1 MDVVSE
7 EEYNGLVWKMQEG
20 GEALSRRISAL
31 EKQVTAAHG
40 ILKSIEGAAKGI
52 RAFMETLQPLAS
64 RHFVRMRNKKVWF
77 DRENA
82 ALFPMF
88 EEVTLPVFDTASQPA
103 ESFQGLDFEGFHFT
117 PMSQGEFRKSFMA
130 GSGNPYLRK
139 DGGFSHFSK
148 DTYDTVILTK
158 EVRGKDSHWCWVNG
172 SDGWYRSGRRVTL
185 VPICRLQGQD
195 SSGMSAMQAL
205 QAWLSGGWI
214 PADMDDGMT
223 ARYKELLLLWKESYL
238 VFQGQELQLKKAS
251 LLRDVLRGKFCRSLL
266 GHALNFSAA
275 MEACRLPEA
284 PVAAVWTARR
294 PVPARHEEKEGR
306 PMDEK
311 GRVPLTLEVLK
322 QGMYP
327 QEVYYDGSA
336 FVDTFISASG
346 NYVKGYVSA
355 GIYRVASVNKGKRT
369 VLLYHKP
376 EFKKIFRKN
385 AVFHSAFETF
395 SVSFSHVFLLEA
407 GDAAEL
413 GMEEQKGQE
422 EQKEQKEEEAG
433 IDIEAMMGKLKEGQA
448 SLERRLSVLEQQMK
462 DLRAVKDPMASSPPQ
477 RPEVQ
482 ERGAQRH
489 GLSFGQEQ
497 SEPFPAQGSP
507 ASRDMGRR
515 PRPRGFL
522 DR

>member
-1 MDVVSE
+1 MNVVYE
-7 EEYNGLVWKMQEG
+7 EEYDGFVLEMQEG
-20 GEALSRRISAL
+20 GEALDRRISAL

-40 ILKSIEGAAKGI
+40 ILESIEEMEKGI
-52 RAFMETLQPLAS
+52 RAFLEAVRPLAS
-64 RHFVRMRNKKVWF
+64 RHFVKMRNKKVWF

-88 EEVTLPVFDTASQPA
+88 EEVTLPVFDTSSQPA
-103 ESFQGLDFEGFHFT
+103 ESFQGLDFEGFRFT
-117 PMSQGEFRKSFMA
+117 LMSQGEFRKSFMA

-195 SSGMSAMQAL
+195 SPGMSAMQAL
-205 QAWLSGGWI
+205 HAWLSRGWI
-214 PADMDDGMT
+214 PADMDDEMT
-223 ARYKELLLLWKESYL
+223 ARYKEFLLLWKSSYL
-238 VFQGQELQLKKAS
+238 VFQEQEFQLKKAS
-251 LLRDVLRGKFCRSLL
+251 LLRDVLWGRFCRRLF
-266 GHALNFSAA
+266 GHALNFPAA
-275 MEACRLPEA
+275 MEACKLPEA
-284 PVAAVWTARR
+284 PVAAARPARR
-294 PVPARHEEKEGR
+294 PVPVRNEEEGGQ

-311 GRVPLTLEVLK
+311 RRVPLTLDVLK
-322 QGMYP
+322 QGIYP

-355 GIYRVASVNKGKRT
+355 GIYRVANVNKGKKT

-385 AVFHSAFETF
+385 AVYHSAFETF
-395 SVSFSHVFLLEA
+395 SVSFSHVFLPEE
-407 GDAAEL
+407 GAAEDP
-413 GMEEQKGQE
+413 GREEQKGQE
-422 EQKEQKEEEAG
+422 EEAAG
-433 IDIEAMMGKLKEGQA
+433 IDIEAMMGELKEGQA

-462 DLRAVKDPMASSPPQ
+462 ALRTVKDPVASSPPQ
-477 RPEVQ
+477 RPE
-482 ERGAQRH
+482 AQRH
-489 GLSFGQEQ
+489 GLSFGQE
-497 SEPFPAQGSP
+497 PFKTPLH
-507 ASRDMGRR
+507 
-515 PRPRGFL
+515 F
-522 DR
+522 